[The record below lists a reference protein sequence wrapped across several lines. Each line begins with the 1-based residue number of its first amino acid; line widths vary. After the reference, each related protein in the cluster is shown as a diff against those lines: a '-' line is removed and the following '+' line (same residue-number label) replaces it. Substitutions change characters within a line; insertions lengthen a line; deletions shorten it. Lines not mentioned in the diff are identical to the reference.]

1 MSLRDRFLPAS
12 PAKGPDPRAEAR
24 ASQALSNQRGRA
36 TIAPPPPAS
45 KSITALIRPFAK
57 NAGLGLR
64 DMQRRWPEIAGE
76 SFARATPEKLAAGV
90 LTLRAPSALAP
101 FLQQQIPLLIERL
114 KTAGAKVKSVRI
126 EQRSAA
132 RLELSNVA
140 PLKRPIS
147 PGEEAALA
155 QALDHVGDPA
165 LKSALMRLGRAVK
178 QG

>member
-1 MSLRDRFLPAS
+1 MSLRERFRPQPPAQ
-12 PAKGPDPRAEAR
+12 APDHRAEAR
-24 ASQALSNQRGRA
+24 ASQALGAARGRA
-36 TIAPPPPAS
+36 TIAPPPPAA

-57 NAGLGLR
+57 KAGLSLR
-64 DMQRRWPEIAGE
+64 ELQRNWAAIAGE

-101 FLQQQIPLLIERL
+101 FLQQQTPLLVERL

-126 EQRSAA
+126 EQRAA
-132 RLELSNVA
+132 PRVEPNIAPVKRLIGPE
-140 PLKRPIS
+140 
-147 PGEEAALA
+147 EEAALA

>member
-1 MSLRDRFLPAS
+1 MSLRERFRPEPQAQ
-12 PAKGPDPRAEAR
+12 APDHRAEAR
-24 ASQALSNQRGRA
+24 AAQALSAKRGRA
-36 TIAPPPPAS
+36 TIAPPPPAA

-57 NAGLGLR
+57 KAGLSLR
-64 DMQRRWPEIAGE
+64 ELQRNWAAIAGE

-101 FLQQQIPLLIERL
+101 FLQQQAPLLVERL
-114 KTAGAKVKSVRI
+114 NTAGAKVKSVRI
-126 EQRSAA
+126 EQRAAA
-132 RLELSNVA
+132 RVEPNIA
-140 PLKRPIS
+140 PVKRPIT
-147 PGEEAALA
+147 PQEETALA